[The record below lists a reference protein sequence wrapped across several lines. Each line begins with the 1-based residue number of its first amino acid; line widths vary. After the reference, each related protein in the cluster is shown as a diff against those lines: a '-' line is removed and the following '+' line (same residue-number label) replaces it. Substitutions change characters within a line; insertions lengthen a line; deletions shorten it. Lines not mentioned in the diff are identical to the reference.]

1 MLVLKC
7 ILPSAEILTISL
19 WIVVVCDG
27 LEVGVA
33 SAICSNMERPQKSRP
48 PEIIKLNDAAKL
60 AAQLMSKMTNS
71 EWKETGVD
79 NESTAIEPEMRPP
92 RLGLGAKV
100 TRHFRNGPSNDP
112 LDRKLYAKLDA
123 GKKQAARKMSEETPV
138 LDNKDDDGDDEEEE
152 SRTAIFNKK
161 RAAKPV
167 TMPPF
172 QGKKKRR

>member
-1 MLVLKC
+1 
-7 ILPSAEILTISL
+7 
-19 WIVVVCDG
+19 
-27 LEVGVA
+27 
-33 SAICSNMERPQKSRP
+33 MERPQKSRP
-48 PEIIKLNDAAKL
+48 PELIKLNDAAKL

-79 NESTAIEPEMRPP
+79 SESTAIEPEMRPP

-123 GKKQAARKMSEETPV
+123 GKKQAARKMSEDTPI
-138 LDNKDDDGDDEEEE
+138 LNTKDDNDDDDDEEEE
-152 SRTAIFNKK
+152 SRTAIFSKK
-161 RAAKPV
+161 RAPKPV
-167 TMPPF
+167 TMPPL